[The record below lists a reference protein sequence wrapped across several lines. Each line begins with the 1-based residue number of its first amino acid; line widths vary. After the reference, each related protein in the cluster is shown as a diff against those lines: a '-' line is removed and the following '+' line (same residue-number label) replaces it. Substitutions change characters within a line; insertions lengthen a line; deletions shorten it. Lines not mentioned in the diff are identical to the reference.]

1 MSNQL
6 EIENVC
12 SDYSCMRDTSMELKK
27 RPPPIKTPQSCVE
40 HRIDGIVTPK
50 APRCD
55 IFSPNY
61 ITSESDSHHKNKE
74 TIHEKK
80 QFMMKKE
87 KQMFDK

>member
-12 SDYSCMRDTSMELKK
+12 SDYSCMRDTSMQLKK

-40 HRIDGIVTPK
+40 HRIDDIVTPK
-50 APRCD
+50 APKYD

-61 ITSESDSHHKNKE
+61 ITSESNSHNKDKE
-74 TIHEKK
+74 TIPNEKRAT
-80 QFMMKKE
+80 QV
-87 KQMFDK
+87 FDK